1 MSRWKV
7 ATSSADNIRLNT
19 TSQYDHLKYC
29 QWALYMFYNILYSA
43 WTLVFITLLRLSND
57 CPLAV
62 RTHHTSHNVSQETG
76 TSYPPTRLLSR
87 SLSHSIYCNRWP
99 PSPLTGD
106 RMKQMSS
113 KMYFL
118 VGQAKMPTNKSL
130 FVMQLSTK
138 QTILTAG
145 KVGCITRIT
154 RNMGQLLELYW
165 VNRQSLAVSLLQII
179 HNLVKFYS
187 SCLTDGSLLLTGPIQ
202 MMMLWGLGTVT
213 GQPVNYLVSLYREHQ
228 TFLTQFK

>member
-1 MSRWKV
+1 M
-7 ATSSADNIRLNT
+7 
-19 TSQYDHLKYC
+19 
-29 QWALYMFYNILYSA
+29 
-43 WTLVFITLLRLSND
+43 VFITLLRLSND

-62 RTHHTSHNVSQETG
+62 RSSVRTHHTSHNVSQETG
-76 TSYPPTRLLSR
+76 RSYPPTRLLSR

-99 PSPLTGD
+99 PSPLTAD

-202 MMMLWGLGTVT
+202 MMLWGRSPVSQVIISSHFTGTPDISDT
-213 GQPVNYLVSLYREHQ
+213 I
-228 TFLTQFK
+228 